1 MTNFLKSFLSIF
13 LVSLFLSFFVANA
26 SMAANFQLD
35 SFANKAGYS
44 TTGTKASL
52 ESLIQ
57 IVINVILS
65 LTGILFLI
73 LAVYAGVRWMS
84 AQGNAEDV
92 TKAKETLQAA
102 IIGMVIVSMSYAV
115 TTLVFNTLQ
124 NKIPTNP
131 STATSKGCI
140 SDGDC
145 GAGEKCTPL
154 GVCYSNNCSDPINQ
168 CGGGC
173 TPCANGFKCSTLAD
187 CVSGN
192 CNNNMCVSANVDP
205 LNCAQY
211 KTDVAC
217 ISACFWNS
225 ELAVCEPQP

>member
-1 MTNFLKSFLSIF
+1 MTFFLKSFLSIF
-13 LVSLFLSFFVANA
+13 LVLLFISFFVA
-26 SMAANFQLD
+26 STSLAANFQLD

-44 TTGTKASL
+44 TTGAKASL

-57 IVINVILS
+57 IVINAILS
-65 LTGILFLI
+65 FTGILFLI

-84 AQGNAEDV
+84 AQGNAEYV
-92 TKAKETLQAA
+92 TKAQETLQAA

-115 TTLVFNTLQ
+115 TSLVFNTLQ
-124 NKIPTNP
+124 NKIPSNP
-131 STATSKGCI
+131 SVSTVKGCT
-140 SDGDC
+140 SDVDC

-173 TPCANGFKCSTLAD
+173 TPCANGFKCSALSD

-192 CNNNMCVSANVDP
+192 CSNNLCVPANIDP
-205 LNCAQY
+205 LNCTQY
-211 KTDVAC
+211 KTDGAC
-217 ISACFWNS
+217 IAECFWNS
-225 ELAVCEPQP
+225 ELTVCEPQP